1 MKQKPLVG
9 ISDNYGEEGWHNLK
23 TEYVSALA
31 DAGALPVIVPFS
43 LDADVLAATL
53 SRLDALVLS
62 GGGDLAP
69 ETFGGDFSP
78 YAHKP
83 NLPRD
88 HYDIMLYRLALA
100 QRLPVLGICRGLQVI
115 NVACGGD
122 IYQDLPH
129 EVNPAM
135 TRHSQQA
142 PKCQGVHG
150 ITFDADSRTA
160 RLMPQLQFMCN
171 SFHHQAIKH
180 LGDDLRIT
188 ATSDDGVIEGIEH
201 ISADVI
207 AVQYHPERM
216 ALPGSDQLIF
226 LKNWVNHISSAN
238 SPRSKANRY

>member
-69 ETFGGDFSP
+69 ETFGGAFSP

-142 PKCQGVHG
+142 PKWQGVHG
-150 ITFDADSRTA
+150 ITFDADSNTA

-171 SFHHQAIKH
+171 SFHHQAIKQ
-180 LGDDLRIT
+180 LGDDLRVT

-201 ISADVI
+201 TSADVI

-216 ALPGSDQLIF
+216 ALPGSQQLLF
-226 LKNWVNHISSAN
+226 LKNWVEHIN
-238 SPRSKANRY
+238 SLHK

>member
-1 MKQKPLVG
+1 MKEKPLVG

-23 TEYVSALA
+23 VEYVSALA

-69 ETFGGDFSP
+69 ETFGGAFSP

-129 EVNPAM
+129 EVNPVM

-142 PKCQGVHG
+142 PKWQGVHG

-160 RLMPQLQFMCN
+160 RMMPQLQFMCN
-171 SFHHQAIKH
+171 SFHHQAIRQ

-188 ATSDDGVIEGIEH
+188 ATSDEGVI
-201 ISADVI
+201 
-207 AVQYHPERM
+207 
-216 ALPGSDQLIF
+216 
-226 LKNWVNHISSAN
+226 
-238 SPRSKANRY
+238 